1 MTDATPADVPFEI
14 GVETRAGHTVVKVA
28 GEVDVFTA
36 PQLRQVLF
44 DPVLCSQ
51 PRIVVDLVDV
61 EFMDSTGI
69 GTLVAG
75 RRWAASRDAE
85 LCLVC
90 GDGPTLRLI
99 EMVSLDRVFDI
110 HESVEAATRAER

>member
-1 MTDATPADVPFEI
+1 MSDATVDDIPFEI
-14 GVETRAGHTVVKVA
+14 GVETRGGHTVVKVA

-51 PRIVVDLVDV
+51 PRIVVDLVEV

-90 GDGPTLRLI
+90 GEGPTLRLI
-99 EMVSLDRVFDI
+99 ELVNLDRVFDI

>member
-1 MTDATPADVPFEI
+1 MTDPAAAEVPFEI
-14 GVETRAGHTVVKVA
+14 GVETRAGHTIVTVA

-51 PRIVVDLVDV
+51 PRIVVDLVGV
-61 EFMDSTGI
+61 AFMDSTGI
-69 GTLVAG
+69 GTLVAA
-75 RRWAASRDAE
+75 RRWAVSRDAE
-85 LCLVC
+85 LSLVC

-99 EMVSLDRVFDI
+99 EMVSLDRVFEL
-110 HESVEAATRAER
+110 HPSVEAALDAAG